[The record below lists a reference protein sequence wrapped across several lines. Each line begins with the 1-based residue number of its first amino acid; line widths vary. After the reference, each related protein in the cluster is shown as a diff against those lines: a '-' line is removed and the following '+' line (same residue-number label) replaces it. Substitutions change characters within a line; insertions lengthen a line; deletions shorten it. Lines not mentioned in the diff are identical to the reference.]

1 MSSRKVAVTSGSTTG
16 YGRETRTGEA
26 LAELGRFVASFR
38 WEDVDEGLREQLY
51 KTLLDTTGVMIAGAR
66 TGEVRALVE
75 AWDPD
80 AGPARLFGGGKTTV
94 DAAAYLNAI
103 SAVALELDEGNKYAR
118 GHPASHAFP
127 AALAVA
133 QARQASGSELAAAL
147 VVGHE
152 LASRFGRATRLHA
165 GVHPHGNWGVVGAA
179 AATSKLMGLDAS
191 ATTSA
196 LDAACGL
203 ALATPWESALHG
215 NPVRNTWVGAAN
227 FSGIVAA
234 RMASAG
240 VARATGTP
248 EASLGRILGEFEP
261 AKLTEELGSRF
272 DLGNAYFKRH
282 ASCSYT
288 HPPAD
293 AVLEILE
300 RRPDLDTGRVR
311 SILVETHRIAAALN
325 LTECRTRLAAMFSVP
340 YVVTAALSTGDCRPE
355 AFDEDRRAD
364 PEIRRLISVTKM
376 VATEEFDRRLPDER
390 GARVTIELQDGVT
403 LAAEVPNPV
412 GDTDYRPFG
421 LEEIRGKLEVLL
433 GPLGVEVEE
442 LEAAVRGLLSAEDVG
457 RALERCP

>member
-1 MSSRKVAVTSGSTTG
+1 VTSGSTSS
-16 YGRETRTGEA
+16 YGRETHTGEA
-26 LAELGRFVASFR
+26 FAELGRFVASFE
-38 WEDVDEGLREQLY
+38 WEDADEGLREQLY
-51 KTLLDTTGVMIAGAR
+51 KTLLDTAGVMIAGAR

-80 AGPARLFGGGKTTV
+80 AGPAHLFGGGKTTV
-94 DAAAYLNAI
+94 DAAAYLNGI
-103 SAVALELDEGNKYAR
+103 SAVALELDEGNKYAK

-133 QARQASGSELAAAL
+133 QARRASGSELAAAL

-152 LASRFGRATRLHA
+152 LASRFGRATRLDA

-179 AATSKLMGLDAS
+179 AAASRLMGLDAE
-191 ATTSA
+191 ATASA
-196 LDAACGL
+196 LDGACGL

-215 NPVRNTWVGAAN
+215 NPVRNAWVGAAN

-234 RMASAG
+234 RMASAS
-240 VARATGTP
+240 VARVTGTP

-261 AKLTEELGSRF
+261 AELTEELGSRF

-293 AVLEILE
+293 AVLAILE
-300 RRPDLDTGRVR
+300 QRPDLDPGRVS
-311 SILVETHRIAAALN
+311 SILVETYRVAATLN

-340 YVVTAALSTGDCRPE
+340 YVVAAALSTGNCRPE
-355 AFDEDRRAD
+355 AFDEERRTD
-364 PEIRRLISVTKM
+364 LEIRRLMSLTSVA
-376 VATEEFDRRLPDER
+376 ATEEFDRGLPEKR
-390 GARVTIELQDGVT
+390 GARVTVELQDGAT
-403 LAAEVPNPV
+403 FAAEVPNPV
-412 GDTDYRPFG
+412 GDADYRPFG

-433 GPLGVEVEE
+433 GPLGVEVEK
-442 LEAAVRGLLSAEDVG
+442 LETAVRGLLSAEDVG
-457 RALERCP
+457 RALERFP